1 MPKQDSS
8 IKDKE
13 KKIHNE
19 LDEKFKPYHE
29 AHSAETNHKEHH
41 ESLPAAEPHKK
52 EGGHMLDM
60 FKHFSLNAHHD
71 NNLQSA
77 SIPAKKEIKIDDKSL
92 KTSLQNLKNAS
103 DVQVQVTGL
112 PPIIMQEAKKPEEKP
127 KVPISLKKEDV
138 KLIATYDFIS
148 DMIPITI
155 KIYKKKGEFVPI
167 YDVSISSISKN
178 TEIILE
184 KIREELTTQ
193 VNLGMVDILATKDTG
208 IIEQKFIDTITNLIN
223 KHFPDADERTANFLK
238 SYLIQRSLGL
248 GSIEILMDDI
258 NLEEIAVNSAE
269 QPVWVYHKKY
279 GWLKTTIM
287 LKNEDQTRHYA
298 TMIGRRVGRQ
308 LTILEPLMDAHL
320 KGGDRVNA
328 TIEPISVAGNTI
340 TLRKF
345 AAKPW
350 TITDFISG
358 GTISTEAAA
367 LIWLGVQYELST
379 LISGG
384 TATGKTSMLNVVANF
399 FPPNQRIISIE
410 DTREIQL
417 PKFLHWIPMITRLP
431 NPEGKGEVS
440 MLDLLVNSLRMRPD
454 RIIVGEIR
462 RKAEAEVLFEAIHTG
477 HSVYATVHA
486 NDAAETITRLT
497 NPPIEIP
504 RTMLPAISMIVVQY
518 RNRRTGTRKTFQ
530 IAEILPDATS
540 NILIQLDIRKGIL
553 KKVANSKVLL
563 STIEMFTGYTRNELN
578 KSLNEKAAVLKW
590 IVKNKI
596 DAVDT
601 VGRVMAEYY
610 TNKDVLMD
618 YVKKNKPLGD

>member
-1 MPKQDSS
+1 MQPSFKK
-8 IKDKE
+8 IKDEFSKPVNEMKITAGTPHQNSALE
-13 KKIHNE
+13 KPG
-19 LDEKFKPYHE
+19 L
-29 AHSAETNHKEHH
+29 
-41 ESLPAAEPHKK
+41 
-52 EGGHMLDM
+52 
-60 FKHFSLNAHHD
+60 
-71 NNLQSA
+71 A
-77 SIPAKKEIKIDDKSL
+77 SGIKI
-92 KTSLQNLKNAS
+92 
-103 DVQVQVTGL
+103 TGL
-112 PPIIMQEAKKPEEKP
+112 PPIGKKNTPEIKTELRTLVTKQ
-127 KVPISLKKEDV
+127 EDV
-138 KLIATYDFIS
+138 KLLATYDFVS
-148 DMIPITI
+148 DEIPII
-155 KIYKKKGEFVPI
+155 IRIYKKRGEFVPI
-167 YDVSISSISKN
+167 YEVSLPTITKN

-193 VNLGMVDILATKDTG
+193 VSLGMVDILVSKDTG
-208 IIEQKFIDTITNLIN
+208 VIEQRFIETITTLIK
-223 KHFPDADERTANFLK
+223 KHFPDADEKTTSFLK

-248 GSIEILMDDI
+248 GSIEILMDDS
-258 NLEEIAVNSAE
+258 NLEEIAINSAQE
-269 QPVWVYHKKY
+269 PVWVYHVKF
-279 GWLKTTIM
+279 GWLKTNIM
-287 LKNEDQTRHYA
+287 LASEDQTRHYG

-308 LTILEPLMDAHL
+308 LTILEPLMDANL

-328 TIEPISVAGNTI
+328 TLEPISVDGNTI

-350 TITDFISG
+350 TITDFIKDS
-358 GTISTEAAA
+358 TISAEAAA
-367 LIWLGVQYELST
+367 LIWLGVQYELSA

-417 PKFLHWIPMITRLP
+417 PKFLHWVPMITRLP

-462 RKAEAEVLFEAIHTG
+462 RKREAEVLFEAIHTG

-486 NDAAETITRLT
+486 NDASETITRLT

-504 RTMLPAISMIVVQY
+504 KSMLPAISMLVVQY

-530 IAEILPDATS
+530 IAEILPNAEP

-553 KKVANSKVLL
+553 KKVGNSKSLMG
-563 STIEMFTGYTRNELN
+563 TIELFTGFTKNEIN
-578 KSLNEKAAVLKW
+578 KSLKEKEIILKW
-590 IVKNKI
+590 LVKHNI
-596 DAVDT
+596 NTVDT

-610 TNKDVLMD
+610 TNKDNLTN
-618 YVKKNKPLGD
+618 YVKKDKMLVD